1 MEDQMYSFRF
11 FREKKQGMEYDV
23 SLHIK
28 KLEKG
33 EQIKPKVEKWEWQLM
48 KQKTDKQKTNDITL
62 N

>member
-1 MEDQMYSFRF
+1 
-11 FREKKQGMEYDV
+11 MEYDV

-48 KQKTDKQKTNDITL
+48 KQKTDKQESQQDFFSFF
-62 N
+62 

>member
-1 MEDQMYSFRF
+1 
-11 FREKKQGMEYDV
+11 MEYDV

-48 KQKTDKQKTNDITL
+48 KQKTDKQKVSKIFFPFFNRFFVFPSKD
-62 N
+62 